1 MTANR
6 AAGQGRRRA
15 GSSTADGA
23 GAPDGTGGSHGS
35 HGSHGSRGSTAVGGR
50 AAARRGRRK
59 SGGTKH
65 KGLKIAG
72 AIVLSLAVIGAA
84 GTYYVVHSLDSN
96 ITSSDLCSGST
107 CNTKEKVDAFGRSP
121 INILLIGSDARDNQ
135 ADCNLGGDCGSP
147 GARADVEM
155 VLHVSADRSNA
166 TVMSIPR
173 DLEATIPKCDSVK
186 GSPTQPAHTDMINAA
201 LNWGPGCSVAAVQQL
216 TGIHIDHFMTVDFSG
231 VVAMSDAVGGV
242 NICVDKNVYDPYSH
256 LKLSAGTHTLK
267 GVSALEFVRTRH
279 GFGDGG
285 DLGRTY
291 AQHLFISNMVK
302 KMKSAGTLTDIPAMY
317 SLAQAATKAL
327 TVDTSLNSVFKLAG
341 LGEELSGISMNNI
354 TFLTMQTLP
363 DPANNARL
371 ITGPG
376 AQSLFDSIANDQSL
390 TEIKSKSGA
399 SPSATASPVNKADV
413 AVKVENGT
421 GVTGRASALSQK
433 LIGDGFS
440 QNTVALSGPSAAT
453 TTLTYPAGK
462 SAEAQAVA
470 KDLGLKST
478 AVKQS
483 SVSSS
488 IVLLI
493 GADWTSGTTFPGGSA
508 VPAPANTKAAL
519 TDSHAQTANES
530 SCAQVST
537 FDTVSLPGYGGMT
550 PTRAY
555 ALSPKVANSA
565 P

>member
-15 GSSTADGA
+15 GSSIADG
-23 GAPDGTGGSHGS
+23 GTTGDSDGSG
-35 HGSHGSRGSTAVGGR
+35 GSTALGGR
-50 AAARRGRRK
+50 AAARRGRKK
-59 SGGTKH
+59 SGGSKH

-84 GTYYVVHSLDSN
+84 GTYYVVHSLDGN
-96 ITSSDLCSGST
+96 ITSSDLCSGAT
-107 CNTKEKVDAFGRSP
+107 CSSKEKVDAFGRSP
-121 INILLIGSDARDNQ
+121 INILLIGSDERDSQ

-166 TVMSIPR
+166 TVMSVPR
-173 DLEATIPKCDSVK
+173 DLEATIPQCDSVK
-186 GSPTQPAHTDMINAA
+186 GSPSQPAHTDMINAA

-216 TGIHIDHFMTVDFSG
+216 TGIHIDHFMKVDFGG

-242 NICVDKNVYDPYSH
+242 NVCVDKNVYDPYSH
-256 LKLSAGTHTLK
+256 LKLAAGPHTLK

-285 DLGRTY
+285 DLGRTF
-291 AQHLFISNMVK
+291 AQHLFISDMVK

-327 TVDTSLNSVFKLAG
+327 TVDTGLSSVFKLAG
-341 LGEELSGISMNNI
+341 LGQELSGISMDNI

-363 DPANNARL
+363 DPANSARL
-371 ITGPG
+371 VVGPG
-376 AQSLFDSIANDQSL
+376 ARSLFDSIANDQSL
-390 TEIKSKSGA
+390 SEIKSKSKGGA

-421 GVTGRASALSQK
+421 GISGRAGAISQK

-440 QNTVALSGPSAAT
+440 QNTVALSGPSTST

-470 KDLGLKST
+470 KDLGLKSS

-493 GADWTSGTTFPGGSA
+493 GSDWSSGSAFPGGSA
-508 VPAPANTKAAL
+508 APAPANTKAAL
-519 TDSHAQTANES
+519 TDAHAQTANQN

-555 ALSPKVANSA
+555 ALSPKVPNSA

>member
-1 MTANR
+1 VTVTENR

-15 GSSTADGA
+15 GSSIAGGA
-23 GAPDGTGGSHGS
+23 GSFDGTNGSGGSS
-35 HGSHGSRGSTAVGGR
+35 AVGGR
-50 AAARRGRRK
+50 AAARRGRKK
-59 SGGTKH
+59 SSGSKH
-65 KGLKIAG
+65 KGLKITG
-72 AIVLSLAVIGAA
+72 AVILSLAVIGAA
-84 GTYYVVHSLDSN
+84 GTYYVVHSLDGN
-96 ITSSDLCSGST
+96 ISSSDLCSSSACAG
-107 CNTKEKVDAFGRSP
+107 KEKVDAFGHSP
-121 INILLIGSDARDNQ
+121 INILLIGSDERSSA
-135 ADCNLGGDCGSP
+135 ADCSLGGDCGSP

-173 DLEATIPKCDSVK
+173 DLESTIPQCDSVK
-186 GSPTQPAHTDMINAA
+186 GSPSQPSHTDMINSA

-216 TGIHIDHFMTVDFSG
+216 TGIHVDHFMKVDFGG

-242 NICVDKNVYDPYSH
+242 NVCVNKNVYDPYSH
-256 LKLSAGTHTLK
+256 LKLAAGTHTLK

-285 DLGRTY
+285 DLGRTF
-291 AQHLFISNMVK
+291 AQHLFISDMVK
-302 KMKSAGTLTDIPAMY
+302 KMKSAGTLTDIPALY

-327 TVDTSLNSVFKLAG
+327 TVDTGLNSVFNLAG
-341 LGEELSGISMNNI
+341 LGQELAGVSMNNI
-354 TFLTMQTLP
+354 TFVTMQTAP

-371 ITGPG
+371 VVGPG
-376 AQSLFDSIANDQSL
+376 AQALFDSIANDQSL
-390 TEIKSKSGA
+390 TEIKSKSKGGA
-399 SPSATASPVNKADV
+399 PSPSATASTVNKADV

-421 GVTGRASALSQK
+421 GITGRAGAISQK

-440 QNTVALSGPSAAT
+440 QNTTALSGSSAST
-453 TTLTYPAGK
+453 TTLSYPAGK
-462 SAEAQAVA
+462 AAEAQAVA
-470 KDLGLKST
+470 KDLGLKSS

-483 SVSSS
+483 SISSS

-493 GADWTSGTTFPGGSA
+493 GSDWTSGTVFPGGSSA
-508 VPAPANTKAAL
+508 PAPVNTKAAL
-519 TDSHAQTANES
+519 TDSHAQTADQN

-555 ALSPKVANSA
+555 ALSPKVPNSA

>member
-15 GSSTADGA
+15 GTSIADGA
-23 GAPDGTGGSHGS
+23 GSQDGAAGSH
-35 HGSHGSRGSTAVGGR
+35 GSTAVGGR
-50 AAARRGRRK
+50 AAARRGRKKTGR
-59 SGGTKH
+59 TKH

-84 GTYYVVHSLDSN
+84 GTYYVVHSLDGN

-107 CNTKEKVDAFGRSP
+107 CNSKEKVDAFGRSP
-121 INILLIGSDARDNQ
+121 INILLIGSDARDTA

-173 DLEATIPKCDSVK
+173 DLETTIPQCDAAK
-186 GSPTQPAHTDMINAA
+186 GYPSQAPHTDMINAA

-216 TGIHIDHFMTVDFSG
+216 TGIHIDHFMTVDFGG

-242 NICVDKNVYDPYSH
+242 NVCVDKNVYDPYSH

-267 GVSALEFVRTRH
+267 GTSALEFVRTRH

-285 DLGRTY
+285 DLGRTF
-291 AQHLFISNMVK
+291 AQHLFISDMVK

-317 SLAQAATKAL
+317 SLAQAATQAL
-327 TVDTSLNSVFKLAG
+327 TVDTGLNSVFKLAG

-371 ITGPG
+371 VTGPG

-390 TEIKSKSGA
+390 TEIKSKSKGGAA

-421 GVTGRASALSQK
+421 GITGRAGAISQK

-440 QNTVALSGPSAAT
+440 QNTVALSGSSAAT
-453 TTLTYPAGK
+453 TTLSYPAGK
-462 SAEAQAVA
+462 AAEAQAVA
-470 KDLGLKST
+470 KDLGLKSA

-493 GADWTSGTTFPGGSA
+493 GSDWASGTTFPGGTA

-530 SCAQVST
+530 GCAQVST

-555 ALSPKVANSA
+555 ALSPKVPNSA